1 MLPPRSAT
9 FPAPWYG
16 PRRAD
21 LIVPDHDGPVT
32 DAPDRVLFDPDEM
45 ETGAFYRVLNSVV
58 VPRPIAWVCSRSADG
73 VLNLAPHSFYT
84 VACVDPP
91 VVQFTSVGRKDS
103 LRNVEATGEFTVS
116 LAPEALFEQIN
127 ATATDFPAG
136 VSEPEECGVRL
147 APGERVGVPRVAE
160 SPVAVECTLHSTLRL
175 GDSTVVFG
183 RVQLISVRADAVRDG
198 RPRIEHLQ
206 PLARLGGNEWS
217 TIGEIREIARI
228 PFRRWSEDPTIGEQ
242 VRES

>member
-1 MLPPRSAT
+1 VSTPDS
-9 FPAPWYG
+9 PA
-16 PRRAD
+16 
-21 LIVPDHDGPVT
+21 
-32 DAPDRVLFDPDEM
+32 RVHFDPGAM
-45 ETGAFYRVLNSVV
+45 ETRAFYRVLNSVV

-116 LAPEALFEQIN
+116 LTPEWLFEQVN
-127 ATATDFPAG
+127 ATGTDFPAG
-136 VSEPEECGVRL
+136 LSEAEEIGVAL
-147 APGERVGVPRVAE
+147 ERSEVVDVPRVAQ
-160 SPVAVECTLHSTLRL
+160 SPVAVECTLHSMVRL

-183 RVQLISVRADAVRDG
+183 HVLHISAWESTVRDG
-198 RPRIEHLQ
+198 RPRIEELK

-217 TIGEIREIARI
+217 TIGEVKEIARI
-228 PFRRWSEDPTIGEQ
+228 PYRKWSEDPSIAD
-242 VRES
+242 RLRRR